1 MDVYDAA
8 NLKALMGEAGDGV
21 AAPSIL
27 GSHSYGEVPVVNNR
41 VRSTQRVSVTI
52 QDLSGRGG
60 TYNLDVANNQDL
72 TINGISATTSPSS
85 VTVPAGGSATFTVN
99 TTFDGNVIRDP
110 SIAQVGVDCNNVN

>member
-41 VRSTQRVSVTI
+41 VTSTQSVTVTI
-52 QDLSGRGG
+52 QDLSGQGG
-60 TYNLDVANNQDL
+60 TYNLGVANNQDL
-72 TINGISATTSPSS
+72 SINGISVTTSPSS
-85 VTVPAGGSATFTVN
+85 VTVPPGGSHPFTFN
-99 TTFDGNVIRDP
+99 TTFDLNI
-110 SIAQVGVDCNNVN
+110 I